1 MLRPSE
7 DIYLDLK
14 IKINACPQLEA
25 WINSLPSLKECGFKI
40 EEHNWCT
47 NKLKDDSIQLHILN
61 RNFTKTI
68 HIKKIK

>member
-14 IKINACPQLEA
+14 IKINAFPQLEA

-61 RNFTKTI
+61 RNFIKTI